1 LAHTGKLNKVE
12 GSVKRREDW
21 IAILCLR
28 LAVLLCRRRQDLQS
42 IPLKVSVK
50 GSSIVAQ
57 VDKKWLA
64 THPLTDFSL
73 HGEDQEWD
81 KVGFDF
87 ELIPV

>member
-1 LAHTGKLNKVE
+1 
-12 GSVKRREDW
+12 
-21 IAILCLR
+21 
-28 LAVLLCRRRQDLQS
+28 
-42 IPLKVSVK
+42 
-50 GSSIVAQ
+50 VAK
-57 VDKKWLA
+57 VDKKWLS